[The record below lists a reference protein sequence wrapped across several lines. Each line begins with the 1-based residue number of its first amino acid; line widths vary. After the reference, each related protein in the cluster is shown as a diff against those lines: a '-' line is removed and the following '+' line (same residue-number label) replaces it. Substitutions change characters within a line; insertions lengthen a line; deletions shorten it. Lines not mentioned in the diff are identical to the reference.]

1 MVIQREGFLSPP
13 SVSLSEQN
21 LCDFVHSFLTLNI
34 CNDNIEDLKNLLS
47 VVTNLEHTKC
57 S

>member
-1 MVIQREGFLSPP
+1 MCPP

-21 LCDFVHSFLTLNI
+21 LCDFVHSFLALNI
-34 CNDNIEDLKNLLS
+34 GNDNIQNLKNLLS
-47 VVTNLEHTKC
+47 GVTNLEHTKC

>member
-1 MVIQREGFLSPP
+1 MCPP

-21 LCDFVHSFLTLNI
+21 LCDFVHVFLALNI
-34 CNDNIEDLKNLLS
+34 GNDNIQNLKNLLS
-47 VVTNLEHTKC
+47 GVTNLEHTKC